1 MLDNT
6 IYANDAYAQ
15 ELLANTA
22 KIAAE
27 NTTDPTS
34 ICPAYGLLEDA
45 VMSSVASA
53 LVGPGGT
60 GKSVAVALL
69 ANRLGIPLIIFQA
82 TVETRASS
90 LIGRWSPNPNKG
102 VNGDD
107 REFTFEKGLLLTAY
121 ERGYWFDCEE
131 YLQFA
136 PEQQSLMMKF
146 LDGSP
151 SFFLDATKEIVKK
164 HPNFR
169 FIGTGN
175 PDYNGNKDKQKNE
188 SFLDRIKPAIYIPE
202 LAAKAIVSMCLKRY
216 PQYKKTDFFK
226 ASFDLN
232 KALAANS
239 KALLRK
245 ELVFGTRSVNSLCE
259 VIGAKQGQL
268 MTRDQFSL
276 AVESTFGSAIAQ
288 VGGGCKCLP
297 DIFADPSIRGHVD
310 KMYDEYKKTVAAPAP
325 AAGTGAPDASA
336 AQTATSSQKA
346 TTPEELYEALKA
358 AGVSL

>member
-6 IYANDAYAQ
+6 IYANDAFAK

-22 KIAAE
+22 KIAME
-27 NTTDPTS
+27 NTTDPVS
-34 ICPAYGLLEDA
+34 ICPTYGLLEPT
-45 VMSSVASA
+45 VLSSIASA

-69 ANRLGIPLIIFQA
+69 AHRLGIPLIIFQA
-82 TVETRASS
+82 TVETRASA

-107 REFTFEKGLLLTAY
+107 REYVFEKGLLLKAY
-121 ERGYWFDCEE
+121 ENGYWFDCEE

-151 SFFLDATKEIVKK
+151 SFCVDATGEIVQR

-188 SFLDRIKPAIYIPE
+188 SFLDRIKPVLYIPE
-202 LAAKAIVSMCLKRY
+202 LAAKAIVSICLKRY

-226 ASFDLN
+226 TSFDLN
-232 KALAANS
+232 KALAANA
-239 KALLRK
+239 KTLLRK
-245 ELVFGTRSVNSLCE
+245 DLVFGTRGIIAFCE
-259 VIGAKQGQL
+259 VLGFFGNQPTTKDIFK
-268 MTRDQFSL
+268 L
-276 AVESTFGSAIAQ
+276 AAESTFGSAIAQ

-297 DIFADPSIRGHVD
+297 DIFENPAITGHVD
-310 KMYDEYKKTVAAPAP
+310 KMYDEYKKTFVSVTAAPASS
-325 AAGTGAPDASA
+325 GASA
-336 AQTATSSQKA
+336 QPAQSTKA
-346 TTPEELYEALKA
+346 DNGTDRPEDIFDAFLASGGNL
-358 AGVSL
+358 

>member
-27 NTTDPTS
+27 NTTDPVS

-45 VMSSVASA
+45 VKSSVASA

-90 LIGRWSPNPNKG
+90 LIGRWAPNPNKG

-107 REFTFEKGLLLTAY
+107 REYTFEKGLLLTAY

-151 SFFLDATKEIVKK
+151 SFFLDATKEVVKK

-188 SFLDRIKPAIYIPE
+188 SFLDRIKPVIYIPE

-216 PQYKKTDFFK
+216 PQYNKTDFFK
-226 ASFDLN
+226 TAFDLN
-232 KALAANS
+232 KALAAS
-239 KALLRK
+239 AKALLRK
-245 ELVFGTRSVNSLCE
+245 ELVFGTRSVNAMCE
-259 VIGAKQGQL
+259 VIGVRNGAPLTKDAFKL
-268 MTRDQFSL
+268 V
-276 AVESTFGSAIAQ
+276 VESTFGSAIAQ

-297 DIFADPSIRGHVD
+297 DIFADPSICGHVD
-310 KMYDEYKKTVAAPAP
+310 EMFNEYKKTVSDPASNGTDAASPAS
-325 AAGTGAPDASA
+325 TFK
-336 AQTATSSQKA
+336 TSSGIA
-346 TTPEELYEALKA
+346 GSPEEIYEALKA
-358 AGVSL
+358 SGVTL